1 MSKIKHIH
9 LYRNGEVLGNRD
21 LAVDKLK
28 GFLNDNQNSDLDG
41 VAILARYNSTSGD
54 TTIVKTIV
62 GFVYE
67 GSNGTPKSITIF
79 DNEATEGEIS
89 NLKTEIETKIN
100 DTLTSA
106 NTYTNNE
113 IAKLDVPD
121 SPVDNNFVTSVSE
134 SDGKITVQRAAVA
147 SPTKTVLVT
156 KAEGKSGGGVN
167 LDVNIDNSTIVKNTD
182 GKISVA
188 SAALTQYIGKDAVK
202 VSEVDASNNKKTVSL
217 EINGNDKVLSQD
229 TNGLS
234 ATLSLIY
241 EPTNRKLKLIGKNSE
256 EPISN
261 IDTTDFVK
269 DGMLNDTA
277 VFTASATTQSIT
289 FSRSSNRHEYSGLT
303 EGNHYLAFEFKIS
316 SGESSSYNYEI
327 LNATSI
333 IDVYKNGNGLELTDH
348 TFSVKKADGSEGF
361 LTIDKN
367 GVKISGVTDAIAAAA
382 ASAKTEVEKASNDQH
397 INVTS
402 AETENGHVTYV
413 ISSKDI
419 ASASGLSNETS
430 ERKAADGKIKEN
442 VGLKED
448 GSHITTSGNYTSGA
462 QTVTGEIAALDTQ
475 VKENADNIT
484 NLNNQVTANTNDI
497 TALETKVSK
506 LSGVTDAI
514 AAAAASA
521 KTEVKKADNDKHI
534 DVTIGETAA
543 DGHVTYVISSVDTA
557 SASGLLNETSER
569 KAADGKIKENV
580 GLKEDGSHITTSGNY
595 TSGATTVVEEI
606 AALDTKVK
614 ENADNIT
621 NLNTKVSKLEG
632 GALNGSNAI
641 TVTKVENTS
650 TIALKLHKDESGL
663 KIDDSGLTVDFS
675 DINLECGDYFTNKS
689 YNN

>member
-9 LYRNGEVLGNRD
+9 LYRNGKVLGNRD

-106 NTYTNNE
+106 NTYTNEE

-134 SDGKITVQRAAVA
+134 SDGKITVQRAAV
-147 SPTKTVLVT
+147 SSSTKTVLVT
-156 KAEGKSGGGVN
+156 KAEGKSGGVS
-167 LDVNIDNSTIVKNTD
+167 LDVNIDGATIVKNDTN

-188 SAALTQYIGKDAVK
+188 SAALTQYIGKDAVN
-202 VSEVDASNNKKTVSL
+202 VSEVDDRNNKTVSL
-217 EINGNDKVLSQD
+217 EINGDDKVLSQTQD
-229 TNGLS
+229 GLS

-289 FSRSSNRHEYSGLT
+289 FSRSGNTHEYSGLT
-303 EGNHYLAFEFKIS
+303 KENHYLAFEFKIS

-333 IDVYKNGNGLELTDH
+333 IDVYNNGNGLELTDH
-348 TFSVKKADGSEGF
+348 TFSVKKADDSEGF
-361 LTIDKN
+361 LTID
-367 GVKISGVTDAIAAAA
+367 GHGIKISGVTDAIAAAA
-382 ASAKTEVEKASNDQH
+382 ASAKTEVKKADNDQH

-402 AETENGHVTYV
+402 AATEGHVTYT
-413 ISSKDI
+413 ISSVDT
-419 ASASGLSNETS
+419 ASASGLLNETS
-430 ERKAADGKIKEN
+430 ERKAADDNIERS
-442 VGLKED
+442 VGLGAD
-448 GSHITTSGNYTSGA
+448 GSHIPTGGNYTSAA
-462 QTVTGEIAALDTQ
+462 QTVTGEIAALDTK
-475 VKENADNIT
+475 VKENEDNIT
-484 NLNNQVTANTNDI
+484 NLETKVTTNTNDI

-514 AAAAASA
+514 AAAASA
-521 KTEVKKADNDKHI
+521 KTEVKKATDDQHI
-534 DVTIGETAA
+534 NVTIGETAA
-543 DGHVTYVISSVDTA
+543 DGHVTYVISSVDIA
-557 SASGLLNETSER
+557 SASGLSNETSER
-569 KAADGKIKENV
+569 KAADKKIKESV
-580 GLKEDGSHITTSGNY
+580 GLNEDGSRKPTSGNY
-595 TSGATTVVEEI
+595 TSSANTVTEDI

-621 NLNTKVSKLEG
+621 NLETKVSNLEG
-632 GALNGSNAI
+632 SALNGSNAI

-675 DINLECGDYFTNKS
+675 AIDLECGDY
-689 YNN
+689 YPIL